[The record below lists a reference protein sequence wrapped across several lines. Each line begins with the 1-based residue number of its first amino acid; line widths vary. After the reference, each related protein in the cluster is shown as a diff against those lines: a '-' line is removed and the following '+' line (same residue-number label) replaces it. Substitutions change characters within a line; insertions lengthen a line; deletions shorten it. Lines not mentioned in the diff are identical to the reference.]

1 MHESMYCSSHA
12 CILLLGHPSFA
23 SEIRFSLGNE
33 VPTEA
38 PIEEVAEEL
47 EVRDPFAGLMHA
59 GATILAI
66 SLPGNFGRVIL
77 VRIDAAFCG

>member
-1 MHESMYCSSHA
+1 MNESIHLSCHT

-47 EVRDPFAGLMHA
+47 EVRDPFAGLMQA